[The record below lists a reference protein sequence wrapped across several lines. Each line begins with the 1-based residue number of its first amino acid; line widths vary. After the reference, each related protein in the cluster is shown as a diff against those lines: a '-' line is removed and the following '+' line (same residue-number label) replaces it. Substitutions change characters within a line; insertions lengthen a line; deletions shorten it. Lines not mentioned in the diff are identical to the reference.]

1 MPLFCLATCSRCAS
15 LVFCNLLLLFLLFL
29 LLLPSLTVA
38 HCCTGNS
45 NGNCT
50 ELLPRRLLRCAA
62 LWSSSSSV
70 ESCLQFSSSCS
81 FCATFLRDCLNFL
94 RLRASC
100 KSKKAK
106 IDSRFFSICSRV
118 SRSRV
123 RAFYMRFVCVF
134 FARRAYARLI
144 FILG

>member
-1 MPLFCLATCSRCAS
+1 MPLFLLSDFCSLRFVGVLQ
-15 LVFCNLLLLFLLFL
+15 LVVVVV
-29 LLLPSLTVA
+29 SVA
-38 HCCTGNS
+38 AAVARCCTGNS

-50 ELLPRRLLRCAA
+50 QLLPRRLLRCAA

-106 IDSRFFSICSRV
+106 IESRFFSICSRV

-134 FARRAYARLI
+134 FARRAYARLT